1 MTELTRT
8 LRVPIREVLMKS
20 HLQVARG
27 AVIAFTLFGAGL
39 LLDVSLPTG
48 TQSLSVG
55 VSQAEA
61 RVGRPG
67 TATSVAGV
75 ARRSTRRAVRRH
87 Y

>member
-1 MTELTRT
+1 
-8 LRVPIREVLMKS
+8 MKS
-20 HLQVARG
+20 HLQVARS

-55 VSQAEA
+55 LSQAEA

-67 TATSVAGV
+67 TATRLMSSTFLSVCSPV
-75 ARRSTRRAVRRH
+75 RSSGSTASAPT
-87 Y
+87 

>member
-1 MTELTRT
+1 
-8 LRVPIREVLMKS
+8 MKS
-20 HLQVARG
+20 HLQVARS

-48 TQSLSVG
+48 TQLSVG